1 MSSVDSNYR
10 AADVRLVLH
19 VDPVAADAVDER
31 LGEECNP
38 VGPPGRKEE
47 GGEWRTHLARWLEA
61 KARRKRRGGR

>member
-1 MSSVDSNYR
+1 MLSVDSSYR

-19 VDPVAADAVDER
+19 VDPVAADVVDER

-47 GGEWRTHLARWLEA
+47 GEEGRTHPAR
-61 KARRKRRGGR
+61 